1 MTFVFLFNTL
11 IYSIFIGYS
20 YFFLNI
26 LMRLKKSIT
35 NLDLLY
41 GILLLSVLSIFL
53 NLFFELKKI
62 QVYIFVLG
70 VFFFFSLLSKK
81 KKLKFNFLKQ

>member
-41 GILLLSVLSIFL
+41 GIVFLSVLSIFL
-53 NLFFELKKI
+53 NLFFELKKYKFI
-62 QVYIFVLG
+62 FLYLVY
-70 VFFFFSLLSKK
+70 FFLIALKK
-81 KKLKFNFLKQ
+81 KN